1 MAVWDKNRLW
11 GLLFLLAGAVGQT
24 VIYPLTSTCA
34 VRGSTATLPCTF
46 TPLKTFSDGGREV
59 PPELIRVVWYQSQ
72 QHQLCQ
78 LNKPFVYDSDS
89 KNHKQRFEYLG
100 DKKTNCT
107 LQIRDVQQRDHATFC
122 FRMEVDHTKVH
133 FNISR
138 GVTVRVVDSTKMR
151 IISSSD
157 DKKLSRG
164 ETVTLL
170 CASVCTFH
178 QLEVTWFKDG
188 HALSE
193 TGPSLELDFLTAEDS
208 GNYTCALKANMETLS
223 EPYSLQVTGETGAV
237 GQTVNYP
244 FTSTCAVTGSTATLP
259 CTFTP
264 PKSVDQRGRE
274 VPLKIVR
281 VLWYQSHCYQ
291 LYQLTKPSVYDSDS
305 TNNKPRYQY
314 LGDMKTNCTLQI
326 RDVQQRD
333 NASFSFRMGV
343 NHRGGHFTNGTG
355 VTVRVTDGIQMRII
369 SSSDDNK
376 FRKKEN
382 VTLLCASVCTFHHL
396 EVTWFKDGCILS
408 ETGSSLQLSSL
419 TVEDSGNY
427 TCALKTNMKTLSEPH
442 SLQVEAGVKLDKV
455 DNLTVARLLL
465 FSAHTVLI
473 LFLASVILKGRVVC
487 RSGEGQQQTAERLVA
502 VQPPDVPEEPR
513 TNEEERGQAV

>member
-1 MAVWDKNRLW
+1 MAVWDKNSLW
-11 GLLFLLAGAVGQT
+11 TLLFLLAGAVGQT
-24 VIYPLTSTCA
+24 VIYPFTSTCA
-34 VRGSTATLPCTF
+34 VRGSTVTLPCTF
-46 TPLKTFSDGGREV
+46 TPLKSFSDGQREV
-59 PPELIRVVWYQSQ
+59 PAELIRVVWYQSQ

-78 LNKPFVYDSDS
+78 LTKPFVYDSDS

-122 FRMEVDHTKVH
+122 FSMEVDHTKVH
-133 FNISR
+133 FDISR
-138 GVTVRVVDSTKMR
+138 GVTVRVV
-151 IISSSD
+151 
-157 DKKLSRG
+157 
-164 ETVTLL
+164 
-170 CASVCTFH
+170 VCTFH
-178 QLEVTWFKDG
+178 QLEVIWFKDV

-208 GNYTCALKANMETLS
+208 GSYTCALKNNIETLS
-223 EPYSLQVTGETGAV
+223 EPYSLQVTGEAGAV
-237 GQTVNYP
+237 GQTVIYP
-244 FTSTCAVTGSTATLP
+244 FTSTCAVRGSTVTLA

-274 VPLKIVR
+274 VPLNIVR
-281 VLWYQSHCYQ
+281 VLWYQSHWYQ
-291 LYQLTKPSVYDSDS
+291 LCQLTKPSAYDSDS
-305 TNNKPRYQY
+305 TNNDPRYQY

-326 RDVQQRD
+326 RDVQQGD
-333 NASFSFRMGV
+333 SATFSFRMGV

-355 VTVRVTDGIQMRII
+355 VAVRVTDGIRMGII

-376 FRKKEN
+376 FRKKET

-419 TVEDSGNY
+419 TAEDSGNY
-427 TCALKTNMKTLSEPH
+427 TCALKTNMQTMSEPY
-442 SLQVEAGVKLDKV
+442 SLQVEAEAGVKV
-455 DNLTVARLLL
+455 DNLTAARLLL

-473 LFLASVILKGRVVC
+473 IFVASVVLKGRVVC

-502 VQPPDVPEEPR
+502 VQPPDVTEEPR

>member
-1 MAVWDKNRLW
+1 
-11 GLLFLLAGAVGQT
+11 
-24 VIYPLTSTCA
+24 
-34 VRGSTATLPCTF
+34 
-46 TPLKTFSDGGREV
+46 
-59 PPELIRVVWYQSQ
+59 
-72 QHQLCQ
+72 
-78 LNKPFVYDSDS
+78 
-89 KNHKQRFEYLG
+89 
-100 DKKTNCT
+100 
-107 LQIRDVQQRDHATFC
+107 
-122 FRMEVDHTKVH
+122 MEVDHTKVH

-244 FTSTCAVTGSTATLP
+244 LTSTCAVTGSTATLP

-305 TNNKPRYQY
+305 TNKNPRYQY

-369 SSSDDNK
+369 SSGDDNK

-396 EVTWFKDGCILS
+396 EVTWFKDGCILILG
-408 ETGSSLQLSSL
+408 T
-419 TVEDSGNY
+419 T
-427 TCALKTNMKTLSEPH
+427 P
-442 SLQVEAGVKLDKV
+442 
-455 DNLTVARLLL
+455 
-465 FSAHTVLI
+465 VL
-473 LFLASVILKGRVVC
+473 
-487 RSGEGQQQTAERLVA
+487 
-502 VQPPDVPEEPR
+502 
-513 TNEEERGQAV
+513 